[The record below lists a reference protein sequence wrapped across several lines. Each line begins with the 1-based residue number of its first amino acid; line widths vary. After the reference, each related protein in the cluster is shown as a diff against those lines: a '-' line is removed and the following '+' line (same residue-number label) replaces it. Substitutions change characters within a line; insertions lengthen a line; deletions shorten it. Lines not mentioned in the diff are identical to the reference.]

1 MRLTAKEARFVD
13 EYLIDLDPKR
23 AALKA
28 GYSPSI
34 AASKAYQWVSNGKVK
49 PLVFAAVE
57 AAMAKRSAR
66 TEITQDKVLR
76 ELAKIGFTDLS
87 AVVSW
92 GAKEIAVGYD
102 DEGNQLPPAQLGDAV
117 LVRHELAP
125 FVEAVPSE
133 ELAVE
138 ARAAVAEVALTKDGI
153 RIKMHDKRAAL
164 QDIGRHLGMFKD
176 KVEHSGP
183 NGEPIQTE
191 AVTRSHKDRAKAMA
205 LLLARQRP

>member
-1 MRLTAKEARFVD
+1 MSDDLTPKQARFVQ
-13 EYLIDLDPKR
+13 EYLVDLNATQ
-23 AALKA
+23 AATRA
-28 GYSPSI
+28 GYSSRTAEQQGHQLLKVTSV
-34 AASKAYQWVSNGKVK
+34 AAAIEK
-49 PLVFAAVE
+49 
-57 AAMAKRSAR
+57 AMARRSAR

-92 GAKEIAVGYD
+92 GSKEIAVGYD
-102 DEGNQLPPAQLGDAV
+102 DEGKQLPPAQLGDAV
-117 LVRHELAP
+117 LVRHEFAP

-133 ELAVE
+133 ELADE
-138 ARAAVAEVALTKDGI
+138 ARGAVAEVSLTKDGI

-191 AVTRSHKDRAKAMA
+191 AVTRTHKDRAKAMA
-205 LLLARQRP
+205 LLLARQKR